1 MSHYAEMNW
10 LTIWQ
15 FVTLY
20 WINLISVVD
29 EIGTE
34 TETEIETEKN
44 ILKLKSHYCY
54 SVTMCW

>member
-15 FVTLY
+15 FVTLC
-20 WINLISVVD
+20 LISVVD

-34 TETEIETEKN
+34 TETEIETEKYF
-44 ILKLKSHYCY
+44 K
-54 SVTMCW
+54 T

>member
-20 WINLISVVD
+20 WIDPISVVD

-34 TETEIETEKN
+34 TESET
-44 ILKLKSHYCY
+44 
-54 SVTMCW
+54 